1 MDNKLDYEFLRAW
14 GDPVAQGL
22 IRQYP
27 EDFKVVEILSFVPSG
42 AGDHVYLFI
51 EKINTNTDWVAVQ
64 LASLANLKSV
74 DIGYAGLKDRNAV
87 TQQWFSLHMPNQ
99 SEPDWSDLPDSIRVL
114 SKTRHEK
121 KLKTG
126 AIQQNNFELCIR
138 DLQCD
143 EAMLEKRLNNIQA
156 RGVPNYFGSQRFGR
170 NNANVQRFIS
180 LKGNRKRI
188 KRQQRS
194 ILISAARSY
203 LFNHVLSQRVSLNN
217 WNQMIDG
224 DVLMLDGSRSV
235 FVADTADDSL
245 QRRLSDLEVHPVGV
259 LWGQGKQMMSKTSA
273 VISNEVIEF
282 YPSITR
288 ALDNIGASL
297 SHRAM
302 RIAVKNL
309 GWTIKNEQLKIK
321 FSLNSGAYATSV
333 LKEFLEINEQNV

>member
-1 MDNKLDYEFLRAW
+1 MENNFKYEFLRAW
-14 GDPVAQGL
+14 GDPVARGL

-27 EDFKVVEILSFVPSG
+27 EDFKVVETLSFAPSG
-42 AGDHVYLFI
+42 VGDHVYLFI
-51 EKINTNTDWVAVQ
+51 EKTNANTDWVASQ

-99 SEPDWSDLPDSIRVL
+99 SEPDWSDLPDSIHVL

-143 EAMLEKRLNNIQA
+143 KVALEKRLNNIQA
-156 RGVPNYFGSQRFGR
+156 HGVPNYFGSQRFGR

-180 LKGNRKRI
+180 LAGNRKRI

-203 LFNHVLSQRVSLNN
+203 LFNHILSKRISLNN

-235 FVADTADDSL
+235 FVIDTVDDTL
-245 QRRLSDLEVHPVGV
+245 QQRLSDLEIHPVGV
-259 LWGQGKQMMSKTSA
+259 LWGQGKEMTSKMAAT
-273 VISNEVIEF
+273 IGNEVIKS
-282 YPSITR
+282 YPSITE
-288 ALDNIGASL
+288 ALDKIGASL

-309 GWTIKNEQLKIK
+309 SWKIENEQLRIK
-321 FSLNSGAYATSV
+321 FSLISGAYATSV
-333 LKEFLEINEQNV
+333 LNEFLEINEQNA